1 MYEMKKKGNL
11 ITGDSQC
18 MRLPVLILKTTT
30 SVFT

>member
-1 MYEMKKKGNL
+1 MYEMKKGNL

-18 MRLPVLILKTTT
+18 MRLTVLILKTTT

>member
-1 MYEMKKKGNL
+1 MYEMKKDNL